1 MFSVISDAMPG
12 GLEQEELSKKVKEA
26 AMSRLYDV
34 KRDSKDR
41 KIIHE
46 YGVKWFVT
54 ASRESPPIQ
63 RSLRCYKAANDP
75 AYGADDAV
83 DGERS
88 GEGSGNPG

>member
-54 ASRESPPIQ
+54 ASREVATHSALPKMLQ
-63 RSLRCYKAANDP
+63 SRQ
-75 AYGADDAV
+75 
-83 DGERS
+83 
-88 GEGSGNPG
+88 